1 MSDVQDK
8 LTARLADF
16 TGLDA
21 RLRFDLGD
29 DGVIDIDAT
38 QTPPAL
44 TDGGDDE
51 PACTIRLT
59 AENLQKL
66 MDGALNPMLAYTMGK
81 LKIEGS
87 MGLAMKL
94 ASRLED

>member
-1 MSDVQDK
+1 MSEIQDK
-8 LTARLADF
+8 LAARLADF

-21 RLRFDLGD
+21 HLRFDLGD
-29 DGVIDIDAT
+29 DGVIDVDAT
-38 QTPPAL
+38 QSPPTL
-44 TDGGDDE
+44 GDGSDD
-51 PACTIRLT
+51 PACTIRLS
-59 AENLQKL
+59 ADNLVKL